1 MPTYDF
7 ACACGFRTT
16 FWLAT
21 DKRDTPMECK
31 NCGDKLKR
39 QYTAP
44 AITFNGDGFYTTDR
58 NN

>member
-7 ACACGFRTT
+7 ACTCGFRATYV
-16 FWLAT
+16 LAT
-21 DKRDTPMECK
+21 DKRDMPPPCPE
-31 NCGDKLKR
+31 CGDKLKR

-44 AITFNGDGFYTTDR
+44 AITFNGDGFYSTDR